1 MDFDNYKTQFEEFAE
16 DAELTV
22 SENTLN
28 KLARR
33 AIDLEKEV
41 DFSLD
46 DIKEEIIEVIPNR
59 FQSDTDW
66 LELVDEIA
74 LFIFDEKENNDD
86 TPEHDE

>member
-16 DAELTV
+16 DADLPV
-22 SENTLN
+22 SDNTLN
-28 KLARR
+28 KIARR

-46 DIKEEIIEVIPNR
+46 DIKEEIIEVIPIR
-59 FQSDTDW
+59 FQNNKDW
-66 LELVDEIA
+66 LGLVDEIS

-86 TPEHDE
+86 TPDYDE